1 MSNLAHRLPASSQQP
16 TTIRSGAGTYIAE
29 IPLVVD
35 TGILGVGSI
44 AVADAN
50 GDGYTDVFVASTL
63 DKGLWYYESNQ
74 GAFYTK

>member
-1 MSNLAHRLPASSQQP
+1 M
-16 TTIRSGAGTYIAE
+16 
-29 IPLVVD
+29 VD